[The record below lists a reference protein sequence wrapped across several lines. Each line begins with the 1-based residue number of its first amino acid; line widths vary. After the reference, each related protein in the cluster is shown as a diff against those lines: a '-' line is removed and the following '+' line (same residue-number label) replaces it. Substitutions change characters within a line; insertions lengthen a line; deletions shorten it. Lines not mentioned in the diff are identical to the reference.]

1 MKKLLVCILLCTV
14 AQIAWTQTVVT
25 TEADLRAALEAD
37 YALFQLGADI
47 DLSNT
52 STLSIRENSEMVIDM
67 NGHKLD
73 RKLTER
79 GEGGGQV
86 ITVRKGAKLSL
97 SNGTLAGGWGGNAG
111 GLSNEGGIVT
121 LYHVTITGCTGD
133 DAGGGIINFEGG
145 VLTMTGGAITNNKCI
160 DKGDLTGGAGIFNA
174 PGATATLKDVTISG
188 NQETVYGGA
197 GICNYGEIT
206 LDGCTITGNKAIS
219 TGGGIWNKGALNMK
233 GANTIT
239 GNVNSKGQTDNLHIQ
254 GDTIINVIGSLEG
267 SQIGIA
273 HDMPKKLTRGYNK
286 NNYVLPSTY
295 FLPDVEGMRI
305 VMEDEEA
312 KLTTADED
320 VIYYNERSWD
330 NSKGCVKTEVKTLAK
345 DQYTVLVGIPQED
358 LNPDQITHWK
368 SGNYVCQGN
377 VTLGNVEIDEGQTVH
392 LILCN
397 GSHLNIDNV
406 YAVGELQLRNN
417 ASLYIH
423 DQPNLGNA
431 GLLTPNSI
439 LGSDDHKKDTEA
451 RIIRVIIHGGKITAE
466 AHNLQPGIGQHY
478 GHESSRYV
486 IYDGIIKVSGDQ
498 GCPGIGSTGQS
509 NGNAGIIEIYGG
521 TIDASSSRLDPG
533 WGEYYSAA
541 AIGGG
546 GKCSGATIYIHGG
559 NITANGGHEAAGIG
573 CGQEADSGKDFYVSI
588 SGGTVKAYGDNYG
601 AGIGGGDG
609 VRGGTVKI
617 RGGHVEAYG
626 GTDAAG
632 IGGGEGGKGGT
643 VEISGGYVYAKGNDN
658 GAGIGGGEDADGGSV
673 TITGGTVIAK
683 TTGEDEG
690 SRAIGPGDGSD
701 NYGSLDISGDLMVS
715 SERKASE
722 GERKAFCW
730 YRTNV
735 KIEPCDH
742 KDVTYTVDGTTA
754 TDHHIAHC
762 PYCGHSHADLHDFDG
777 HGKCKVC
784 GCEGETKTVLLWVPK
799 AQGDGSYDGQSYAPA
814 SSHAVVPNTNYI
826 LQAATLDVPGF
837 RFIGWEATN
846 EPTSTPYISPYTKDV
861 ETLYPAGSTYTITG
875 DISFVARYQIANLNL
890 LDDGQNGEAL
900 ALYDGRMMKS
910 VTLLGRTLTKDNIW
924 QTLCLPFALSADEL
938 AASALAGCQLMELDP
953 EGAYEGNKT
962 GYNLTTNTL
971 YIYFKNVTA
980 IEAGKPYV
988 IRWASGDNIVDPVF
1002 SNVTISSQTAD
1013 VQAPYSSFISLYSP
1027 KKFTTEEPTVVY
1039 LSANNSFA
1047 QPDGMKPVSINSF
1060 RAYFSIHKVY
1070 VMQAAATP
1078 LTVITNLEDFG
1089 EQMGIEDQ
1097 IFESSN
1103 HQIFKLIKNGLLF
1116 IERNDRIYNANGTK
1130 IK

>member
-1 MKKLLVCILLCTV
+1 MKNIMRKIFTLLVCAFAIG
-14 AQIAWTQTVVT
+14 AWADVVVVS

-47 DLSNT
+47 DLSN
-52 STLSIRENSEMVIDM
+52 STLSIRENSEMVIDL

-73 RKLTER
+73 RKLTQR

-111 GLSNEGGIVT
+111 GLSNEGGTVT

-145 VLTMTGGAITNNKCI
+145 TLTMTGGAITNNKCI

-174 PGATATLKDVTISG
+174 EGATATLTGVTISG

-233 GANTIT
+233 GANNIT

-254 GDTIINVIGSLEG
+254 GDTAINVIGSLEG

-273 HDMPKKLTRGYNK
+273 HDMPRVLTRGYNK
-286 NNYVLPSTY
+286 YNYVLPSTY
-295 FLPDVEGMRI
+295 FVPDVEGMRI

-345 DQYTVLVGIPQED
+345 DHYTVLEGIPQGD
-358 LNPDQITHWK
+358 LKPEQITHWK

-377 VTLGNVEIDEGQTVH
+377 VTLGNVEIDADQIVH

-406 YAVGELQLRNN
+406 YAIGEINLRSN
-417 ASLYIH
+417 ATLYIH
-423 DQPNLGNA
+423 DQPNLGNN

-439 LGSDDHKKDTEA
+439 LGKDTESH
-451 RIIRVIIHGGKITAE
+451 IIRVIIHGGKITID
-466 AHNLQPGIGQHY
+466 AHNQQPAIGQFY

-486 IYDGIIKVSGDQ
+486 IYDGTLKLSALS
-498 GCPGIGSTGQS
+498 GCPAIGSTGLS
-509 NGNAGIIEIYGG
+509 SGNAGIIEIYGG
-521 TIDASSSRLDPG
+521 TIDASSGREDPG
-533 WGEYYSAA
+533 WGYYYSAA

-559 NITANGGHEAAGIG
+559 TITANGGHEAAGIG
-573 CGQEADSGKDFYVSI
+573 CGQEAESGKDFYVNI

-617 RGGHVEAYG
+617 SGGHVEAYG

-762 PYCGHSHADLHDFDG
+762 PYCGHSHSELHHFDG
-777 HGKCKVC
+777 HGKCTVC
-784 GCEGETKTVLLWVPK
+784 GCEGETKTVILWVPK
-799 AQGDGSYDGQSYAPA
+799 AKDDGSFDGQTYAPA
-814 SSHAVVPNTNYI
+814 SSHAVVPNTAYV
-826 LQAATLDVPGF
+826 LQQATVNVPGYKF
-837 RFIGWEATN
+837 LGWEATN
-846 EPTSTPYISPYTKDV
+846 EPTGTPYISPYTKAV
-861 ETLYPAGSTYTITG
+861 ETLYPAGSSYTVT
-875 DISFVARYQIANLNL
+875 DVISFVARYQIANLNL
-890 LDDGQNGEAL
+890 HDDESNGETL
-900 ALYDGRMMKS
+900 ALYDGRKVTS
-910 VTLLGRTLTKDNIW
+910 VTLSGRTLTKDNIW
-924 QTLCLPFALSADEL
+924 QTLCLPFALSTEEL
-938 AASALAGCQLMELDP
+938 AASPLAGATIKQLDL
-953 EGAYEGNKT
+953 EGEYEGHKT
-962 GYNLTTNTL
+962 GYDLASNTL
-971 YIYFKNVTA
+971 YLYFKDAAA

-988 IRWASGDNIVDPVF
+988 IRWASGDNIIDPVF
-1002 SNVTISSQTAD
+1002 KEVTITNQRAD
-1013 VQAPYSSFISLYSP
+1013 EQAPYSNFIGLYAP
-1027 KKFTTEEPTVVY
+1027 KKFTTEEPTIVY
-1039 LSANNSFA
+1039 LGANNAFL
-1047 QPDGMKPVSINSF
+1047 QPDGLKPVAINAF
-1060 RAYFSIHKVY
+1060 RGYFCIHKLY

-1078 LTVITNLEDFG
+1078 VTVITNLDEVIG
-1089 EQMGIEDQ
+1089 LNGIGQITNDQ
-1097 IFESSN
+1097 SPMTNKYLF
-1103 HQIFKLIKNGLLF
+1103 NGMLF
-1116 IERNDRIYNANGTK
+1116 IERNGKIYNANGTQ
-1130 IK
+1130 IR

>member
-1 MKKLLVCILLCTV
+1 MKKTLFIALLCV
-14 AQIAWTQTVVT
+14 AAQLAWADVTVVT

-111 GLSNEGGIVT
+111 GLSNEGGTVT

-133 DAGGGIINFEGG
+133 DKGGGICNLGG
-145 VLTMTGGAITNNKCI
+145 TLTMNGGAITNNTCI
-160 DKGDLTGGAGIFNA
+160 DKDDLTGGAGIFNA
-174 PGATATLKDVTISG
+174 EGATATLTGVTISG

-206 LDGCTITGNKAIS
+206 LDGCTITGNKAIT
-219 TGGGIWNKGALNMK
+219 TGGGIWNKGALNIK
-233 GANTIT
+233 GALTIQD
-239 GNVNSKGQTDNLHIQ
+239 NVNSKGQTNNLYIQ
-254 GDTIINVIGSLEG
+254 GDTTIHVIGKLDG

-273 HDMPKKLTRGYNK
+273 HDLPKKLTRDYNDY
-286 NNYVLPSTY
+286 NFVPASTY
-295 FLPDVEGMRI
+295 FVPDVEGMTIRMTDKEAELI
-305 VMEDEEA
+305 TPEDG
-312 KLTTADED
+312 K
-320 VIYYNERSWD
+320 IYYNERSWD
-330 NSKGCVKTEVKTLAK
+330 NSTQSVKTEVKSISS
-345 DQYTVLVGIPQED
+345 DYTVLEGIPQGD
-358 LNPDQITHWK
+358 LKPEQITHWK
-368 SGNYVCQGN
+368 SGWYVCQGDI
-377 VTLGNVEIDEGQTVH
+377 TLGNVEIDEGQTVH

-397 GSHLNIDNV
+397 GSHLNIDKA
-406 YAVGELQLRNN
+406 YAIGELQLRNN
-417 ASLYIH
+417 ASLYIY

-466 AHNLQPGIGQHY
+466 AQNLQPGIGQHY
-478 GHESSRYV
+478 GHESSRYA

-521 TIDASSSRLDPG
+521 TIDASSSRADPG

-559 NITANGGHEAAGIG
+559 TITANGGHEAAGIG

-588 SGGTVKAYGDNYG
+588 SGGTVKAYGHDYG

-617 RGGHVEAYG
+617 SGGHVEAYG

-701 NYGSLDISGDLMVS
+701 NYGSLDLGDDLMVS
-715 SERKASE
+715 SERKAKAS
-722 GERKAFCW
+722 ERKGFCW

-735 KIEPCDH
+735 TIEPCDH
-742 KDVTYTVDGTTA
+742 SGEITYTVDGVTA
-754 TDHHIAHC
+754 TDHHISHC
-762 PYCGHSHADLHDFDG
+762 EYCLHSETELHHFEG
-777 HGKCKVC
+777 NECTVCHVQTTLNKV
-784 GCEGETKTVLLWVPK
+784 TLWMPTSTT
-799 AQGDGSYDGQSYAPA
+799 SYQPA
-814 SSHAVVPNTNYI
+814 SSVYVVPGSNY
-826 LQAATLDVPGF
+826 TLPLASLRVPHYK
-837 RFIGWEATN
+837 FIGWEAHTDL
-846 EPTSTPYISPYTKDV
+846 ETVAGYMSDLTQIKYD
-861 ETLYPAGSTYTITG
+861 TLYRTG
-875 DISFVARYQIANLNL
+875 DKYQVTEDIAFVPRYRL
-890 LDDGQNGEAL
+890 LDIT
-900 ALYDGRMMKS
+900 LYDNQS
-910 VTLLGRTLTKDNIW
+910 NGRTLADNDGETVNTVTLSGRTFAKGGNW
-924 QTLCLPFALSADEL
+924 QTLALPFALSAEALD
-938 AASALAGCQLMELDP
+938 ASPLAGCELKELDL
-953 EGAYEGNKT
+953 EGEYDGHQT
-962 GYNLTTNTL
+962 GYDIDNNIL
-971 YIYFKNVTA
+971 YLYFKNASA

-988 IRWASGDNIVDPVF
+988 IKWTSGNDTVNPVF
-1002 SNVTISSQTAD
+1002 TNVTLTNHTAD
-1013 VQAPYSSFISLYSP
+1013 VYASGFAFHSLYGP
-1027 KKFTTEEPTVVY
+1027 ITYQIAREDVVY
-1039 LSANNSFA
+1039 LGPNNTFL
-1047 QPDGMKPVSINSF
+1047 QPDGSVITINSF
-1060 RAYFSIHKVY
+1060 RGYFKIGNYSLLS
-1070 VMQAAATP
+1070 ASANP
-1078 LTVITNLEDFG
+1078 LTIVTNLDGAVVPTDVESIGAGREDRTLKYI
-1089 EQMGIEDQ
+1089 QNGI
-1097 IFESSN
+1097 
-1103 HQIFKLIKNGLLF
+1103 LF
-1116 IERNDRIYNANGTK
+1116 INRNGKTYNVNGAE